1 MILFRLYFYP
11 ASLFN
16 KYPVRVWR
24 RVTLWLKWGLLI
36 PYLAII
42 LRLVIDSPEEVSSI
56 FSFISFVAEE
66 SELAIP
72 FAVQFGLFMVVQGAV
87 LIFVWLL
94 RGLLIYLYYRVS
106 RVKFDEREM
115 ALSIAAA
122 GLLTGI
128 WNLLPFG
135 FLIPYVLTLLH
146 SLFLTTYLIFRV
158 NRTTLPQAFLGSLL
172 PALIPLLF

>member
-1 MILFRLYFYP
+1 MIPIRLFFYP

-56 FSFISFVAEE
+56 FSFISFAAEE

-72 FAVQFGLFMVVQGAV
+72 FAVRFGLFMIIQG
-87 LIFVWLL
+87 LIVILVWFI
-94 RGLLIYLYYRVS
+94 RGLLIYLYYRMS
-106 RVKFDEREM
+106 RVKFSEREM
-115 ALSIAAA
+115 AFSIAAG
-122 GLLTGI
+122 GLVTGI
-128 WNLLPFG
+128 WNLIPLG
-135 FLIPYVLTLLH
+135 FFIPYVLTLLH
-146 SLFLTTYLIFRV
+146 CLFLTTYLIYRV